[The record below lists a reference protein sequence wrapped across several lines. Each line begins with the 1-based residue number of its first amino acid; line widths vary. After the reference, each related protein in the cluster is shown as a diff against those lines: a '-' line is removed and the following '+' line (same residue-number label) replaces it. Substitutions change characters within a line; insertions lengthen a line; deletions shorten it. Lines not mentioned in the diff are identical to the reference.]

1 MNAYP
6 IGNDLTVKWSLLYSD
21 GSVFPLSNYDYEL
34 SYRTNRG
41 NKVVTDTSVISVD
54 ENILT
59 WTFKGDEQVVSGRYT
74 ICLKITLSGSK
85 VVELQYDN
93 AFMLSPL
100 SGFKGAGSEIVLQSY
115 CDAID
120 LKDAVL
126 QARKAMDIAG
136 SAVNTAGGAATTA
149 NDAKAIASTA
159 NNTSTE
165 AKTIANNAKTV
176 ADQAKDTA
184 DAAAATATQ
193 KAEEVAQK
201 EAQLEAALNNLSTD
215 QSGALALSTKVNEH
229 GEKLSDLEAEI
240 GIVKGHYTS
249 TNNLIFDKSQIAVGS
264 KIKVSFVLYHPTGK
278 VAVYDAD
285 DKELKGFYITNGTIG
300 QNYTFDS
307 YVLPENYESVKITA
321 WGDLDVEILVESL
334 NPKHIAQSVAELES
348 QVSELKSKPLEI
360 PNKSISA
367 EKLEDYDLLPVF
379 ITATNNDLNA
389 IIEELY
395 VFPQYVG
402 SSQIQ
407 VRTYSKGIIVG
418 AFDGN
423 GVRLWAVR
431 AYNLADSYK
440 NGELIPLVVGVTTSN
455 VAIDTLIGYCVIK
468 DIDALTNASNDSTN
482 GEFVNLSKATQS
494 WLNPKI
500 SALRNMPTIENG
512 ASESSLITGVD
523 ITIPNN
529 IIAVEGDTL
538 QIFWRSI
545 VGAVN
550 PYIFDIY
557 AVCSVGKSFPRYYEF
572 KPTADMVGKSY
583 NLEVYVKTNNGTIV
597 AQKTATIKVVSTMD
611 SPSSTKNI
619 LCIGASATAGGQWV
633 GELNRRLT
641 ATSGDGTPANPTGLG
656 LSNIAFV
663 GRKVGTSNSIHLEA
677 TGGWR
682 VQDYAGEG
690 QRAVRFFVS
699 GVDTISLGAR
709 YSCNGTIYGV
719 QEVNVT
725 EGVGNIRC
733 TLENAF
739 VVPSGKLVKQ
749 SGSGD
754 AEITFTSYEQEK
766 FNPFWNDAES
776 RLDFSSYANEYCNG
790 HIDCMIWHCGVNDL
804 SSASI
809 GTMMSVI
816 ENITISYRDIFRAY
830 HEQFP
835 SGKII
840 VSSVPV
846 GSTNGGFAANYGS
859 SAYVNYFTFA
869 KKVQAYAKALS
880 DLCEESEFAKYVE
893 YSPVLE
899 EFDAENGYPI
909 KQTAVN
915 NRSSVTEAVG
925 TNGVHPTAE
934 GSYMV
939 ADAIYRIINT
949 IDMGSNGPVVVG

>member
-1 MNAYP
+1 MAKLYIKNTDGTFAP
-6 IGNDLTVKWSLLYSD
+6 HSSIAVTNLDIVQDKGDSLTSAMSQK
-21 GSVFPLSNYDYEL
+21 SVTEALKGKQPTL
-34 SYRTNRG
+34 
-41 NKVVTDTSVISVD
+41 TDTDGGYGQRVA
-54 ENILT
+54 
-59 WTFKGDEQVVSGRYT
+59 
-74 ICLKITLSGSK
+74 
-85 VVELQYDN
+85 ELEKE
-93 AFMLSPL
+93 
-100 SGFKGAGSEIVLQSY
+100 G
-115 CDAID
+115 
-120 LKDAVL
+120 
-126 QARKAMDIAG
+126 
-136 SAVNTAGGAATTA
+136 
-149 NDAKAIASTA
+149 IAS
-159 NNTSTE
+159 
-165 AKTIANNAKTV
+165 
-176 ADQAKDTA
+176 Q
-184 DAAAATATQ
+184 
-193 KAEEVAQK
+193 
-201 EAQLEAALNNLSTD
+201 
-215 QSGALALSTKVNEH
+215 
-229 GEKLSDLEAEI
+229 EKLTELEKEI
-240 GIVKGHYTS
+240 GIVKGHYTG
-249 TNNLIFDKSQIAVGS
+249 TNTFIFDKSQIAAGS

-307 YVLPENYESVKITA
+307 YVLPENYESVKIA
-321 WGDLDVEILVESL
+321 RWGDLDVEILVESL

-348 QVSELKSKPLEI
+348 QVSELES
-360 PNKSISA
+360 NQ
-367 EKLEDYDLLPVF
+367 F
-379 ITATNNDLNA
+379 I
-389 IIEELY
+389 
-395 VFPQYVG
+395 
-402 SSQIQ
+402 
-407 VRTYSKGIIVG
+407 K
-418 AFDGN
+418 
-423 GVRLWAVR
+423 
-431 AYNLADSYK
+431 
-440 NGELIPLVVGVTTSN
+440 
-455 VAIDTLIGYCVIK
+455 
-468 DIDALTNASNDSTN
+468 
-482 GEFVNLSKATQS
+482 
-494 WLNPKI
+494 
-500 SALRNMPTIENG
+500 
-512 ASESSLITGVD
+512 GVD
-523 ITIPNN
+523 ITIPNK

-597 AQKTATIKVVSTMD
+597 AQKAATIKVVSTMD

-690 QRAVRFFVS
+690 QKAVRFFVS
-699 GVDTISLGAR
+699 GVDTISLGTR
-709 YSCNGTIYGV
+709 YSCNGTIYVV

-776 RLDFSSYANEYCNG
+776 RLDFSSYANEYCDG
-790 HIDCMIWHCGVNDL
+790 HIDCMIWHCGINDITSGDPL
-804 SSASI
+804 
-809 GTMMSVI
+809 VI
-816 ENITISYRDIFRAY
+816 PTIIEAFRNILTAY

-835 SGKII
+835 SGKVII
-840 VSSVPV
+840 SSVPI
-846 GSTNGGFAANYGS
+846 GSVNGGFASNYGANRS
-859 SAYVNYFTFA
+859 LNYYTFA
-869 KKVQAYAKALS
+869 KIAKLYAQALIE
-880 DLCEESEFAKYVE
+880 LTNEEEYKTFVT

-899 EFDAENGYPI
+899 QFDAENNYLI
-909 KQTAVN
+909 KEVAVN
-915 NRSSVTEAVG
+915 SRASATEKQG
-925 TNGVHPTAE
+925 TNAVHPTTE
-934 GSYMV
+934 GSYQV

-949 IDMGSNGPVVVG
+949 IDMSSNDPVVISPIASKENVYIPKGGGSAIAATTSARGVASYAIETGKSYQLSIPMTGNEYAAFYAFGMESSNGVVDTGVRLENQYGIGNQQSADLQVMTDNSSYKYLYVCYTLDSGMPTLTRL

>member
-1 MNAYP
+1 MAQIIERIVRSKYP
-6 IGNDLTVKWSLLYSD
+6 PRDTRVLWLDTKKGLLKAFTPN
-21 GSVFPLSNYDYEL
+21 GW
-34 SYRTNRG
+34 T
-41 NKVVTDTSVISVD
+41 KV
-54 ENILT
+54 L
-59 WTFKGDEQVVSGRYT
+59 
-74 ICLKITLSGSK
+74 
-85 VVELQYDN
+85 
-93 AFMLSPL
+93 A
-100 SGFKGAGSEIVLQSY
+100 
-115 CDAID
+115 
-120 LKDAVL
+120 
-126 QARKAMDIAG
+126 
-136 SAVNTAGGAATTA
+136 NTAINTLRNAGYLFAGIATIDT
-149 NDAKAIASTA
+149 NPETPDAKVFYIANGKGTYTNFGGIEVTEDEVVVLYYDTAWHKEVTGIAS
-159 NNTSTE
+159 
-165 AKTIANNAKTV
+165 
-176 ADQAKDTA
+176 Q
-184 DAAAATATQ
+184 
-193 KAEEVAQK
+193 
-201 EAQLEAALNNLSTD
+201 
-215 QSGALALSTKVNEH
+215 
-229 GEKLSDLEAEI
+229 EKL
-240 GIVKGHYTS
+240 T
-249 TNNLIFDKSQIAVGS
+249 
-264 KIKVSFVLYHPTGK
+264 
-278 VAVYDAD
+278 
-285 DKELKGFYITNGTIG
+285 
-300 QNYTFDS
+300 
-307 YVLPENYESVKITA
+307 
-321 WGDLDVEILVESL
+321 
-334 NPKHIAQSVAELES
+334 ELES
-348 QVSELKSKPLEI
+348 NQ
-360 PNKSISA
+360 
-367 EKLEDYDLLPVF
+367 F
-379 ITATNNDLNA
+379 I
-389 IIEELY
+389 
-395 VFPQYVG
+395 
-402 SSQIQ
+402 
-407 VRTYSKGIIVG
+407 KGI
-418 AFDGN
+418 
-423 GVRLWAVR
+423 
-431 AYNLADSYK
+431 
-440 NGELIPLVVGVTTSN
+440 
-455 VAIDTLIGYCVIK
+455 
-468 DIDALTNASNDSTN
+468 
-482 GEFVNLSKATQS
+482 
-494 WLNPKI
+494 
-500 SALRNMPTIENG
+500 
-512 ASESSLITGVD
+512 D
-523 ITIPNN
+523 ITIPNK

-597 AQKTATIKVVSTMD
+597 VQKTATIEVVSTMD

-699 GVDTISLGAR
+699 GVNTISLGAR

-766 FNPFWNDAES
+766 FNPFWNVAES
-776 RLDFSSYANEYCNG
+776 RLDFSSYANEYCDG

-804 SSASI
+804 SNVLI

-816 ENITISYRDIFRAY
+816 ENITTSYRDIFRAY

-880 DLCEESEFAKYVE
+880 DLCEESEFANYVE

-949 IDMGSNGPVVVG
+949 IDMSSNGPVVISPTASKENVFIPKGRGSAIAATTGARGVASYAIEARKSYQLSIPMTGNEYAAFYAFGLESTNGVVDTGVQLENQYGIGNQQSADLQVMTDNSLYKYLYVCYSLAGGMPTLTRL